1 MIRDTR
7 KLQIWYFLSC
17 LLCKYHF
24 NHLTI
29 LPEGIFFN
37 VLFIHVF
44 IIIYVSHILCATAL
58 VSYLVTGLLNSVE
71 EQDLQYRK
79 IQVSHFE
86 LRCVIICSGLSYLIL
101 DVLYLSFK
109 TI

>member
-7 KLQIWYFLSC
+7 KLQIWY
-17 LLCKYHF
+17 
-24 NHLTI
+24 
-29 LPEGIFFN
+29 
-37 VLFIHVF
+37 
-44 IIIYVSHILCATAL
+44 
-58 VSYLVTGLLNSVE
+58 
-71 EQDLQYRK
+71 LQYRK

-86 LRCVIICSGLSYLIL
+86 LRCVIIYSGLSYLIL